1 MDKNKILDYHLVK
14 KKIRRIS
21 LQIIE
26 SNSIDDE
33 IIIAGIENNG
43 YIIAKKICNEIK
55 KISDKKIQ
63 LCGIKIDKKNPR
75 KEITVSLVEEQ
86 YKNKSVVI
94 VDDVLNSGS
103 TLMYAVKYFLD
114 TKLKKLK
121 TAVLVDRNHKKYPI
135 KADYK
140 GLSLS
145 TSIQNHVEVS
155 INDNEI
161 NRFLVSKKNLEL
173 LWNICQIPDFEK
185 LFNDNYLLL
194 LKEIHLIFLKLR
206 IYYL

>member
-1 MDKNKILDYHLVK
+1 MDKKKILDYQLIK
-14 KKIRRIS
+14 KKIVRIS

-26 SNSIDDE
+26 ANSTDDE

-43 YIIAKKICNEIK
+43 FIIAQKICDELK
-55 KISDKKIQ
+55 KISEKKIH
-63 LCGIKIDKKNPR
+63 LCSIKIDKKNPR
-75 KEITVSLVEEQ
+75 KEITVSLVDEE
-86 YKNKSVVI
+86 YKNKSVII
-94 VDDVLNSGS
+94 VDDVLNSGA
-103 TLMYAVKYFLD
+103 TLMYAAKYFLD

-161 NRFLVSKKNLEL
+161 NAYLV
-173 LWNICQIPDFEK
+173 
-185 LFNDNYLLL
+185 
-194 LKEIHLIFLKLR
+194 
-206 IYYL
+206 

>member
-43 YIIAKKICNEIK
+43 YLIAKKIYNEIK
-55 KISDKKIQ
+55 KISDKTIQ
-63 LCGIKIDKKNPR
+63 LCSIKIDKKNPR

-86 YKNKSVVI
+86 YENKSVVI

-155 INDNEI
+155 IDDNEI
-161 NRFLVSKKNLEL
+161 NAFLV
-173 LWNICQIPDFEK
+173 
-185 LFNDNYLLL
+185 
-194 LKEIHLIFLKLR
+194 
-206 IYYL
+206 

>member
-1 MDKNKILDYHLVK
+1 MYKNKILDYHLIK
-14 KKIRRIS
+14 KKIIRIS

-26 SNSIDDE
+26 ANSIDDE

-43 YIIAKKICNEIK
+43 YIIAKRICNEIK
-55 KISDKKIQ
+55 KISEKKIQ
-63 LCGIKIDKKNPR
+63 LCSIKIDKKNPR
-75 KEITVSLVEEQ
+75 KEITVSLVQEQ
-86 YKNKSVVI
+86 YENKSVVI

-145 TSIQNHVEVS
+145 TSIQNHVKVS
-155 INDNEI
+155 IDDNEI
-161 NRFLVSKKNLEL
+161 NAYLV
-173 LWNICQIPDFEK
+173 
-185 LFNDNYLLL
+185 
-194 LKEIHLIFLKLR
+194 
-206 IYYL
+206 

>member
-14 KKIRRIS
+14 KKIIRIS

-43 YIIAKKICNEIK
+43 YLIAKKICNEIK

-63 LCGIKIDKKNPR
+63 LCSIKIDKKNPR
-75 KEITVSLVEEQ
+75 KEITVSLFQEQ
-86 YKNKSVVI
+86 YENKSIVI
-94 VDDVLNSGS
+94 VDDVLNSGT
-103 TLMYAVKYFLD
+103 TLMYAVKYFLN

-161 NRFLVSKKNLEL
+161 NAYLV
-173 LWNICQIPDFEK
+173 
-185 LFNDNYLLL
+185 
-194 LKEIHLIFLKLR
+194 
-206 IYYL
+206 

>member
-63 LCGIKIDKKNPR
+63 LCSIKIDKKNPR
-75 KEITVSLVEEQ
+75 KEIIVSLVEEQ
-86 YKNKSVVI
+86 YENKSVVI

-161 NRFLVSKKNLEL
+161 NAYLV
-173 LWNICQIPDFEK
+173 
-185 LFNDNYLLL
+185 
-194 LKEIHLIFLKLR
+194 
-206 IYYL
+206 

>member
-1 MDKNKILDYHLVK
+1 MDKNKILDFKLIK

-26 SNSIDDE
+26 ANPNDDE
-33 IIIAGIENNG
+33 IIVAGIENNG
-43 YIIAKKICNEIK
+43 YIIAKKICDEIK

-63 LCGIKIDKKNPR
+63 LCSIKIDKKNPR
-75 KEITVSLVEEQ
+75 KEITTSIVEEQ

-155 INDNEI
+155 IDDNEI
-161 NRFLVSKKNLEL
+161 NAYLV
-173 LWNICQIPDFEK
+173 
-185 LFNDNYLLL
+185 
-194 LKEIHLIFLKLR
+194 
-206 IYYL
+206 

>member
-63 LCGIKIDKKNPR
+63 LCSVKNDKKNPR

-86 YKNKSVVI
+86 YENKSVVI

-155 INDNEI
+155 IDDNEI
-161 NRFLVSKKNLEL
+161 NAYLV
-173 LWNICQIPDFEK
+173 
-185 LFNDNYLLL
+185 
-194 LKEIHLIFLKLR
+194 
-206 IYYL
+206 

>member
-1 MDKNKILDYHLVK
+1 MAKKKILDYTQIK
-14 KKIRRIS
+14 KKIGRIS

-26 SNSIDDE
+26 SNIDEDE
-33 IIIAGIENNG
+33 IIIAGIEKNV
-43 YIIAKKICNEIK
+43 YLIAEKISDEIK
-55 KISDKKIQ
+55 KFSEKKIQ
-63 LCGIKIDKKNPR
+63 LCNVKIDKKNPR
-75 KEITVSLVEEQ
+75 KKITLSLDEEQ
-86 YKNKSVVI
+86 YANMSVVI

-121 TAVLVDRNHKKYPI
+121 TAVLVDRSHKKYPI

-155 INDNEI
+155 IDDNEI
-161 NRFLVSKKNLEL
+161 KAYLV
-173 LWNICQIPDFEK
+173 
-185 LFNDNYLLL
+185 
-194 LKEIHLIFLKLR
+194 
-206 IYYL
+206 

>member
-43 YIIAKKICNEIK
+43 YLIAKKICNEIK

-63 LCGIKIDKKNPR
+63 LCSIKIDKKNPR
-75 KEITVSLVEEQ
+75 KEIIVSLVEEQ
-86 YKNKSVVI
+86 YENKSVVI

-161 NRFLVSKKNLEL
+161 NAYLV
-173 LWNICQIPDFEK
+173 
-185 LFNDNYLLL
+185 
-194 LKEIHLIFLKLR
+194 
-206 IYYL
+206 

>member
-1 MDKNKILDYHLVK
+1 MVEKKILDSTQIK
-14 KKIRRIS
+14 KKIGRIS

-26 SNSIDDE
+26 SNIDEDE
-33 IIIAGIENNG
+33 IIIAGIEKNG
-43 YIIAKKICNEIK
+43 YLIAEKISDEIK
-55 KISDKKIQ
+55 KISEKKIQ
-63 LCGIKIDKKNPR
+63 LCNVKIDKKNPR
-75 KEITVSLVEEQ
+75 KEITLSLVEEQ
-86 YKNKSVVI
+86 YANMSVVI

-103 TLMYAVKYFLD
+103 TLMYAVKYFLN

-155 INDNEI
+155 IDENEI
-161 NRFLVSKKNLEL
+161 NAYLV
-173 LWNICQIPDFEK
+173 
-185 LFNDNYLLL
+185 
-194 LKEIHLIFLKLR
+194 
-206 IYYL
+206 

>member
-1 MDKNKILDYHLVK
+1 MAKKKILDYTQIK
-14 KKIRRIS
+14 KKIGRIS

-26 SNSIDDE
+26 SNIDEDE
-33 IIIAGIENNG
+33 IIIAGIEKNG
-43 YIIAKKICNEIK
+43 YLIAEKISDEIK
-55 KISDKKIQ
+55 KFSEKKIQ
-63 LCGIKIDKKNPR
+63 LCNVKIDKKNPR
-75 KEITVSLVEEQ
+75 KKITLSLDEEQ
-86 YKNKSVVI
+86 YANMSVVI

-121 TAVLVDRNHKKYPI
+121 TAVLVDRSHKKYPI

-155 INDNEI
+155 IDDNEI
-161 NRFLVSKKNLEL
+161 KAYLV
-173 LWNICQIPDFEK
+173 
-185 LFNDNYLLL
+185 
-194 LKEIHLIFLKLR
+194 
-206 IYYL
+206 